1 VPDGIAGVYM
11 GATGVILGLDYLKR
25 VGAIDYAVDF
35 RPALPGMVERDN
47 VWLSK
52 FPLGAHGSLLMG
64 DLGAHLVAMRLA
76 PDAKTADR
84 IFARASDN
92 NALPVLELMWGT
104 PGSMLV
110 CLFMHRMTGEAR
122 FEELYREQASRLLA
136 DLEDTG
142 ACRLWLQDMYG
153 KRVRFLGPV
162 HGFAGNMLAL
172 MKGWHWL
179 TPEQQGMI
187 AETSMQTLAATAKLG
202 DSGANWPANADEPD
216 APMLCQLCHGAPG
229 MVMAFAEAPF
239 TSPELETLLLEG
251 GNLTWAAGPLKKG
264 SNFCHGTG
272 GNAFALLKLYK
283 RTGDARWLERARA
296 FAATVIAQMR
306 EASQEHGRG
315 RYSLWTG
322 DPGLAACLWS
332 CITGEPQFPGLDV
345 I

>member
-1 VPDGIAGVYM
+1 M

-35 RPALPGMVERDN
+35 RPALPGMVQRDN
-47 VWLSK
+47 VWLK
-52 FPLGAHGSLLMG
+52 NFPLGAYGSLLMG

-76 PDAKTADR
+76 PDAATADR

-92 NALPVLELMWGT
+92 DALPVLELMWGT

-110 CLFMHRMTGEAR
+110 CLFMHALTGEVR
-122 FEELYREQASRLLA
+122 FEELYRKQATRLLA

-142 ACRLWLQDMYG
+142 KCRLWLQEMYG
-153 KRVRFLGPV
+153 KRLRFLGPV

-172 MKGWHWL
+172 LKGWHWL
-179 TPEQQGMI
+179 TAEQQATV
-187 AETSMQTLAATAKLG
+187 AEVSMHTLGATAKQG
-202 DSGANWPANADEPD
+202 DAGVNWPPNADDPD
-216 APMLCQLCHGAPG
+216 ASMLCQLCHGAPG
-229 MVMAFAEAPF
+229 MVMAFADAPF
-239 TSPELETLLLEG
+239 TSPEFERLLVEG

-283 RTGDARWLERARA
+283 RTGDALWLERARA
-296 FAATVIAQMR
+296 FAATAVAQMR
-306 EASQEHGRG
+306 EAFREHGRG
-315 RYSLWTG
+315 RYSLWIG
-322 DPGLAACLWS
+322 DPGLAVCLWN
-332 CITGEPQFPGLDV
+332 CVTGEPQFPGLDV